1 MGFKS
6 GLNRVLFASRPKELR
21 SGAGRVRRGLAM
33 RGKRGENPIPAKIG
47 KACCG
52 ALHAPRAV
60 YNSIMRLA

>member
-47 KACCG
+47 KANPV
-52 ALHAPRAV
+52 AAHSTRHAP
-60 YNSIMRLA
+60 SITAP